1 MNRNVHCTNF
11 FWHYV
16 PASAWHPPPPSPT
29 PWNYHNGL
37 SRKRQTPQPPPS
49 LPPNRYVLFETP
61 LTCIG
66 KCDRYYIKCDRY
78 YKVWQLSSVTEIY
91 YRVWLVLQSV
101 IFITKWDIT
110 PSNNDPYPHKQ
121 KLSIFLHKTFQNATI
136 FSESC

>member
-1 MNRNVHCTNF
+1 MNGNVRYTNF
-11 FWHYV
+11 FWRYV
-16 PASAWHPPPPSPT
+16 SASAWHHPLHPLE
-29 PWNYHNGL
+29 NIIMVCHEKG
-37 SRKRQTPQPPPS
+37 RHPPPS